1 MRLKDVARVDAG
13 QSPPSNEVRDLAEG
27 LPFLQGNAE
36 FGHRFPEPR
45 YECSST
51 PKRVRAGDVLLSVRA
66 PVGAINIAD
75 QAYGIGR
82 GLASIRAL
90 YADSEFIWW
99 WLHSQRPALDA
110 VSTGTTYRAV
120 TAEDV
125 ANLPF
130 PQLDLDRQ
138 RRIADFLDAE
148 TARIDGLAAARQR
161 MRELLLLRRERTVEQ
176 IIGLD
181 ACPPM
186 IPLKYVVQSVSVG
199 IVITPANWYVDE
211 GGIPALRGLNVQ
223 PGRIDGSNM
232 VQISHEG
239 HRENMKSRLSAGDVV
254 VVRTGQ
260 AGAAAVVPAKLDGS
274 NCIDLLII
282 RPGKKTD
289 SSFLTHYLNSFYVRD
304 KITEHSVGSIQAH
317 FNVASMKNL
326 EFPNIELAEQQR
338 RAARL
343 DELIGELDLLDSQL
357 EAQLERLTERRQ
369 ALITAAVT
377 GGISV

>member
-1 MRLKDVARVDAG
+1 
-13 QSPPSNEVRDLAEG
+13 
-27 LPFLQGNAE
+27 
-36 FGHRFPEPR
+36 
-45 YECSST
+45 
-51 PKRVRAGDVLLSVRA
+51 LLSVRA